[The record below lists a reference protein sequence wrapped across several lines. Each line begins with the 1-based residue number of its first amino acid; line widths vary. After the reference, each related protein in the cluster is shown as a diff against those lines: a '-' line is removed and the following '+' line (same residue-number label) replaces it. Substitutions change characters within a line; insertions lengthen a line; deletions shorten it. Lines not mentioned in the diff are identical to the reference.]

1 MAALDFFGFVSGTL
15 GIVSFLQSNL
25 PVYVPNQTK
34 VRVFAGLGTTASTGT
49 GGSVPAVALWDGVGG
64 FIGSSGIEDDY
75 IPDGSF
81 VDLTVQPPSADDER
95 STEYMAV
102 AATGQDDL
110 CIASI
115 ALAMPDGDSLAMYG
129 DIPSQCGAPWYHSN
143 MILGNT
149 DFKPRCVWIT
159 NTVSKTRPYQGF
171 GIHLPDFLSS
181 PQRTAQ
187 YDSHDGSMCHAQ
199 PRFSMYTKI
208 GVGDSIP
215 VFSPPLGS
223 NPDLTD
229 ISPDTVSTAPMKPA
243 GQITGLL
250 EPITG
255 RPLGTSIDGI
265 ASGAS
270 SSLNLPVQAPSSG
283 RRRRRQTTN
292 STANTQDNLIIS
304 TDPKHSA
311 QILCQSTTSSGP
323 DFISMTE
330 GLFCDMDVKQLW
342 PLCSSI
348 NASSSCFDTTS
359 NTLLTGA
366 PYSSTTMGNTFL
378 ATSGIISKTYD
389 TVTQWD

>member
-1 MAALDFFGFVSGTL
+1 
-15 GIVSFLQSNL
+15 
-25 PVYVPNQTK
+25 
-34 VRVFAGLGTTASTGT
+34 
-49 GGSVPAVALWDGVGG
+49 
-64 FIGSSGIEDDY
+64 
-75 IPDGSF
+75 
-81 VDLTVQPPSADDER
+81 
-95 STEYMAV
+95 
-102 AATGQDDL
+102 
-110 CIASI
+110 
-115 ALAMPDGDSLAMYG
+115 
-129 DIPSQCGAPWYHSN
+129 
-143 MILGNT
+143 
-149 DFKPRCVWIT
+149 
-159 NTVSKTRPYQGF
+159 
-171 GIHLPDFLSS
+171 
-181 PQRTAQ
+181 
-187 YDSHDGSMCHAQ
+187 
-199 PRFSMYTKI
+199 MYTKI

-229 ISPDTVSTAPMKPA
+229 ISPDTVSSAPMEPA

-270 SSLNLPVQAPSSG
+270 SSLSLPVQAPSSG
-283 RRRRRQTTN
+283 RRRRCQTTN
-292 STANTQDNLIIS
+292 STANTQDKLIIS